1 MGEETLTSFA
11 TPEVEVPRRIEERVD
26 REKLER
32 DGYSWVSLPA
42 AAWAWPPSG
51 PSRPVRDVLKRPS
64 WVQALARSPALQ
76 NLAEAVLGPSARPVR
91 ANLFTKGEGANW
103 FVPWHQDR
111 VVCVRARAPVDGFS
125 AWTIKGGL
133 HHAHA
138 PMAVLARMVALRLH
152 LDDCPLNAGPL
163 EVVPGSHRQLHAPSD
178 LAFQAFTMGTMVLP
192 AQAGQVLVM
201 RPLLVH
207 RSKSARSPTGRRI
220 LHVEYAASPLPA
232 PLAWRYG
239 GLE

>member
-1 MGEETLTSFA
+1 M
-11 TPEVEVPRRIEERVD
+11 VD
-26 REKLER
+26 PDKLER
-32 DGYSWVSLPA
+32 DGYVWAPLKAEALGWPA
-42 AAWAWPPSG
+42 LGPAPPM
-51 PSRPVRDVLKRPS
+51 RDVLQEPS
-64 WVQALARSPALQ
+64 WARTLALSSELQ
-76 NLAEAVLGPSARPVR
+76 LLAEAVLGPSARPVR
-91 ANLFTKGEGANW
+91 ANLFIKGEGANW

-138 PMAVLARMVALRLH
+138 PMAVLANMVALRLH
-152 LDDCPLNAGPL
+152 LDDCPLDAGPL
-163 EVVPGSHRQLHAPSD
+163 EVVPGSHRQLHPPSD
-178 LAFQAFTMGTMVLP
+178 LASQASTMGTVVLP